1 MYTCA
6 IFANMMQPGIVIA
19 CVIII
24 LIILLYTLRV
34 PTDDVLYG
42 FWTGDDD
49 FCEKSECDYMLL
61 WIGPAKPGW
70 LKQTR
75 QCYLI
80 IMSDICNQGFTMTY
94 QPSSGLQYKTTAVV
108 KFEEDQ
114 IWDENVSI
122 SADVINGTLEIK
134 DAEGTIL
141 ARLNK
146 QHDTTNLAKMLDDA
160 TADGKNDSHDDDD
173 L

>member
-1 MYTCA
+1 MYTGA
-6 IFANMMQPGIVIA
+6 YTNMPTPAFVFAIVIL
-19 CVIII
+19 C
-24 LIILLYTLRV
+24 LIVLIYATRV

-49 FCEKSECDYMLL
+49 FCEKSECDSMLL
-61 WIGPAKPGW
+61 WIGPTKSGW
-70 LKQTR
+70 VKQTR

-80 IMSDICNQGFTMTY
+80 IMSDICNQGLTLTY
-94 QPSSGLQYKTTAVV
+94 KPASGLQYKTSAVV

-114 IWDENVSI
+114 IWDENVHLH
-122 SADVINGTLEIK
+122 ADVIKGTLEIK
-134 DAEGTIL
+134 DSEGTVL

-160 TADGKNDSHDDDD
+160 SSHVDKNDSDE